1 MTDDS
6 FCSPAKLQLKAAD
19 EHNINAGIC
28 LAEGRGGG
36 GGVGERGRGLHCHK
50 QLCSSCAPHI
60 CSRLIFVSNMVKK
73 KQQQQQRIVHSVHVS
88 DPMLTWQ

>member
-6 FCSPAKLQLKAAD
+6 FCSTAKLQLKAAD

-28 LAEGRGGG
+28 LAEGW
-36 GGVGERGRGLHCHK
+36 GVGERGRGLYCHK

-73 KQQQQQRIVHSVHVS
+73 QQQQQQRIVDSVHVS
-88 DPMLTWQ
+88 DPVLTWQ

>member
-6 FCSPAKLQLKAAD
+6 FCSTAKLQLKAAD

-36 GGVGERGRGLHCHK
+36 GVGTGEGGVLPHVLLK
-50 QLCSSCAPHI
+50 LCTSH
-60 CSRLIFVSNMVKK
+60 L
-73 KQQQQQRIVHSVHVS
+73 
-88 DPMLTWQ
+88 